1 MNEFFAGVMAAILS
15 ILPGHGAPAGFTGYL
30 EADYVYAAP
39 VAGGTLA
46 ELPVAEGGSVVIGD
60 ALFGL
65 NAAQQQAQVAA
76 AEARVVAAQAT
87 LDNLVTGGRE
97 PEIEVIRATLAKAE
111 SDLALARSTLERT
124 EKLYAGGTATRAQ
137 LEQNQAQMASAEAQ
151 VAQLKAQ
158 VQVAELPA
166 RTAQQVAAEANLTA
180 AIADAE
186 GARISLGD
194 RTVTAPVDGIIDSI
208 FYKVGEMVPA
218 GSPVLSI
225 RPDGQIKARFY
236 VGEAARAGLSIGQAV
251 QVACDSCA
259 EGVTARISK
268 IAAEPQTTP
277 PVIYS
282 RDERARLVFLAEA
295 VLDAPGGLLPGQPV
309 TVTPLP

>member
-1 MNEFFAGVMAAILS
+1 MNEFLAGILAAIMSL
-15 ILPGHGAPAGFTGYL
+15 LPGHDAPAGFTGYL

-39 VAGGTLA
+39 VAGGTLSQ
-46 ELPVAEGGSVVIGD
+46 LPVAEGGTVAIGD
-60 ALFGL
+60 VLFGL
-65 NAAQQQAQVAA
+65 SRAQQAAQVAA

-87 LDNLVTGGRE
+87 LDNLVTGSRE
-97 PEIEVIRATLAKAE
+97 PEIEVIRATLTKAE

-124 EKLYAGGTATRAQ
+124 QKLYAGGTATRAQ
-137 LEQNQAQMASAEAQ
+137 LEQNQAQLASAEAQ

-166 RTAQQVAAEANLTA
+166 RNAQQVAAEANLTA

-186 GARISLGD
+186 GARINLDD
-194 RTVTAPVDGIIDSI
+194 RTVTAPVAGVIDSI

-236 VGEAARAGLSIGQAV
+236 VGEAARSQLGIGQAV
-251 QVACDSCA
+251 RVACDGCA
-259 EGVTARISK
+259 ADMTARISK
-268 IAAEPQTTP
+268 LAAEPQTTP

-309 TVTPLP
+309 TVTLLP